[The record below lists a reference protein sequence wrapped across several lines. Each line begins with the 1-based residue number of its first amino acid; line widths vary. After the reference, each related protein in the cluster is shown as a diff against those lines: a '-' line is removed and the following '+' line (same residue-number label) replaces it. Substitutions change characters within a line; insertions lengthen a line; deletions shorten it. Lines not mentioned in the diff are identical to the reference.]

1 MKQWIK
7 NLLSDAKGL
16 PSTRL
21 HLAWG
26 LFITLNIALFVG
38 ANDTTI
44 GLILGSMTTLAGI
57 SVIDKGGENETN
69 NTGRPQ
75 GEN

>member
-7 NLLSDAKGL
+7 DLLSDAKGL

-26 LFITLNIALFVG
+26 LFITLNIALILK

-57 SVIDKGGENETN
+57 SVIDKGDNNERDN
-69 NTGRPQ
+69 SGNS
-75 GEN
+75 

>member
-26 LFITLNIALFVG
+26 LFVTLNIALFVG

-57 SVIDKGGENETN
+57 SVIDKGSSN
-69 NTGRPQ
+69 
-75 GEN
+75 

>member
-1 MKQWIK
+1 MKEWIK
-7 NLLSDAKGL
+7 DLLRDSKGL

-26 LFITLNIALFVG
+26 LFFTLNIALFVG
-38 ANDTTI
+38 ANETII

-57 SVIDKGGENETN
+57 SVIDKGGKDETN
-69 NTGRPQ
+69 NIGRPQ

>member
-1 MKQWIK
+1 MYWVKR
-7 NLLSDAKGL
+7 LLSDAKGE

-26 LFITLNIALFVG
+26 LFITLNIALFTG

-44 GLILGSMTTLAGI
+44 GLIIGGMTTLAGL
-57 SVIDKGGENETN
+57 SVADKGGKNDN
-69 NTGRPQ
+69 N
-75 GEN
+75 N